1 MYKDNSSLLLM
12 ELGLINLLDWNNFTP
27 PSVETIWKKYLKN
40 KNKYIYINLVSI
52 ENFNV
57 LFIYR

>member
-1 MYKDNSSLLLM
+1 M